1 MDLRHKVAI
10 LTGASGG
17 VGQTLAS
24 ALAQQQAALALIG
37 RNQRNLEC
45 VAAKLS
51 PATTVKCYCADLACE
66 QQIEAAA
73 RSLAKDFATADIL
86 IHAAGITTLGS
97 VESGSKEDL
106 DSNYRVNVR
115 APYLLTR
122 ALLPRLKQSKG
133 QIVFLNS
140 TAGLQ
145 ARAELTQYAASKH
158 ALKALADGL
167 RDEVNASGVR
177 VLSLFLGRTATPM
190 QAWTCRQEGR
200 EYHPE
205 LLIQPD
211 DVASVVLNAL
221 LLPRTAEVTEIRMRP
236 LAKSY

>member
-37 RNQRNLEC
+37 RNQRNLED

-51 PATTVKCYCADLACE
+51 PATTVKSYRADLACE

-73 RSLAKDFATADIL
+73 AAVIRDFPTADIL

-97 VESGSKEDL
+97 VESSSKEDL
-106 DSNYRVNVR
+106 DSNYHVNVR

-190 QAWTCRQEGR
+190 QAWTCKQEGR

-205 LLIQPD
+205 LLIQPE
-211 DVASVVLNAL
+211 DVASVVINAL

>member
-37 RNQRNLEC
+37 RNQRNLED

-51 PATTVKCYCADLACE
+51 PATTVKSYRADLACE

-73 RSLAKDFATADIL
+73 AAVIKDFPTADIL
-86 IHAAGITTLGS
+86 IHAAGVTTLGS
-97 VESGSKEDL
+97 VESSSKEDL
-106 DSNYRVNVR
+106 DSNYHVNVR

-190 QAWTCRQEGR
+190 QAWTCKQEGR
-200 EYHPE
+200 EYRPE
-205 LLIQPD
+205 LLIQPE
-211 DVASVVLNAL
+211 DVASVVINAL

>member
-37 RNQRNLEC
+37 RNQRNLED

-51 PATTVKCYCADLACE
+51 PATTVKSYRADLACE

-73 RSLAKDFATADIL
+73 AAVIKDFPTADIL
-86 IHAAGITTLGS
+86 IHAAGVTTLGS
-97 VESGSKEDL
+97 VESSSKEDL
-106 DSNYRVNVR
+106 DSNYHVNVR

-190 QAWTCRQEGR
+190 QAWTCKQEGR

-205 LLIQPD
+205 LLIQPE
-211 DVASVVLNAL
+211 DVASVVINAL

>member
-37 RNQRNLEC
+37 RNQRNLED

-51 PATTVKCYCADLACE
+51 PATTVKSYRADLACE

-73 RSLAKDFATADIL
+73 AAVIKDFPTADIL

-97 VESGSKEDL
+97 VESSSKEDL
-106 DSNYRVNVR
+106 DSNYHVNVR

-190 QAWTCRQEGR
+190 QAWTCKQEGR

-205 LLIQPD
+205 LLIQPE
-211 DVASVVLNAL
+211 DVASVVINAL

>member
-1 MDLRHKVAI
+1 MDLRQKVAI

-17 VGQTLAS
+17 VGQALAS

-37 RNQRNLEC
+37 RNPRNLEC

-51 PATTVKCYCADLACE
+51 PATTVKSYCADLSCE

-73 RSLAKDFATADIL
+73 AAIAKDFDTADIL
-86 IHAAGITTLGS
+86 IHAAGVTTLGS
-97 VESGSKEDL
+97 VESGSQQDL
-106 DSNYRVNVR
+106 DSNYRVNLR

-122 ALLPRLKQSKG
+122 ALLPRLKQSQG

-145 ARAELTQYAASKH
+145 ARGELTQYAASKH

-167 RDEVNASGVR
+167 RDEVNPSGVR

-190 QAWTCRQEGR
+190 QAWTCKQEGR

-205 LLIQPD
+205 LLIQAE
-211 DVASVVLNAL
+211 DVASVIINAL